1 VKPWDIEEIRR
12 ATKAK
17 WLYRASGAAQF
28 NGHLS
33 IDSRKVSKGDLFVA
47 IAGATHDAH
56 KFVPEVIAKGA
67 AVILVHKEQP
77 QEVIYAAQRAD
88 VNLLLVEDTIGGLN
102 RLAAAYRSAGGGGLR
117 AKVIAVGGSNGK
129 TTTKFIIH
137 ALLAEKFSGHASPKS
152 FNNNIGMPLTLLE
165 VEPSH
170 EYVILEIGTNHPGEL
185 AALGA
190 VCRPDIA
197 VITSIGL
204 EHLEHFR
211 DLEGVAKEEASIA
224 SFLPANG
231 TLVIPSAA
239 TELTPFLKNANCQKI
254 RVGVAE
260 GDLLLTDLQ
269 ETVAGLTFS
278 INGRGS
284 FTLPL
289 FGEHNAMNAM
299 LAIAVARRLG
309 LTDEQIRSGLSKVQA
324 PEMRFQP
331 VPREMSGPFSIIN
344 DAYNANPSS
353 MEVSLRTYAKL
364 TAPSQAR
371 SRKVVI
377 LADMLELGENSPNYH
392 RNVGQLVAELG
403 FDVLIAIGPLMAL
416 AAETAAAAGGEVA
429 THTFAS
435 TAEAKAGVS
444 DLLRPG
450 DQILLKGSRSMGLE
464 KLIPAIASRP
474 AEAAVVART

>member
-1 VKPWDIEEIRR
+1 M
-12 ATKAK
+12 
-17 WLYRASGAAQF
+17 
-28 NGHLS
+28 
-33 IDSRKVSKGDLFVA
+33 
-47 IAGATHDAH
+47 
-56 KFVPEVIAKGA
+56 
-67 AVILVHKEQP
+67 
-77 QEVIYAAQRAD
+77 
-88 VNLLLVEDTIGGLN
+88 
-102 RLAAAYRSAGGGGLR
+102 R
-117 AKVIAVGGSNGK
+117 AKVTAVGGSNGK

-137 ALLAEKFSGHASPKS
+137 ALLGEKFSGHASPKS

-211 DLEGVAKEEASIA
+211 DLEGVAREEASIA
-224 SFLPANG
+224 SFLPNGG
-231 TLVIPSAA
+231 TLVIPSTA
-239 TELTPFLKNANCQKI
+239 TELTPFLKNAKCQKI
-254 RVGVAE
+254 HVGMAQ

-309 LTDEQIRSGLSKVQA
+309 LTDEQIRAGLSKVKT

-331 VPREMSGPFSIIN
+331 VPREASGPFSIIN

-353 MEVSLRTYAKL
+353 MELSLKTFAKL
-364 TAPSQAR
+364 PAPPQNR
-371 SRKVVI
+371 SRKVVV
-377 LADMLELGENSPNYH
+377 LGDMLELGENSPNYH
-392 RNVGQLVAELG
+392 RKIGELVAKLG
-403 FDVLIAIGPLMAL
+403 FDLFIAIGPLMAL
-416 AAETAAAAGGEVA
+416 AAETAVSGGV
-429 THTFAS
+429 TVRTFAS
-435 TAEAKAGVS
+435 TAEAKAGGGVAE
-444 DLLRPG
+444 LLRPG
-450 DQILLKGSRSMGLE
+450 DHILLKGSRSMELE
-464 KLIPAIASRP
+464 NLIPAIASPQP
-474 AEAAVVART
+474 APAAVVGHT